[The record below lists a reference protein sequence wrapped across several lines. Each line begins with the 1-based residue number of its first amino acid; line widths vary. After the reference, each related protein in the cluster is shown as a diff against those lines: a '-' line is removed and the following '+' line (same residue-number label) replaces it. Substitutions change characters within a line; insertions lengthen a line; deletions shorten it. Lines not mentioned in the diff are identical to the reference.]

1 MGHPL
6 TEVTVLV
13 SRRPFLIA
21 ALIGLWLLV
30 GCASKRVYR
39 QTPPATDPAA
49 EEGASGA
56 RREPTPAGGPQRPR
70 PLGEAVALGIRVAN
84 LAQDQVGRPYRW
96 GGETPG
102 EGFDCSG
109 LVYWSYGCVGVGM
122 PRVVRR
128 QQEMGQRITGDR
140 LLPGDLV
147 FFAIDGRRT
156 THVGI
161 YVGDQRFVHAP
172 SSGQPVRVD
181 SLAETWWRRRWTE
194 SRRVIDG

>member
-1 MGHPL
+1 
-6 TEVTVLV
+6 
-13 SRRPFLIA
+13 
-21 ALIGLWLLV
+21 LIGLWLLA

-39 QTPPATDPAA
+39 QPPPATDPAA
-49 EEGASGA
+49 DGAVEEGASDQ
-56 RREPTPAGGPQRPR
+56 RREPPRSRPPA
-70 PLGEAVALGIRVAN
+70 EAVALGIRVAN
-84 LAQDQVGRPYRW
+84 LARDQVGRPYRW

-109 LVYWSYGCVGVGM
+109 LVHWSYGCVGVGM

-128 QQEMGQRITGDR
+128 QQEMGLRITGDR

-181 SLAETWWRRRWTE
+181 SLADTWWRRRWTE

>member
-1 MGHPL
+1 MGHPQ

-13 SRRPFLIA
+13 SRRPFLTA
-21 ALIGLWLLV
+21 ALIGLWLLA

-39 QTPPATDPAA
+39 QTPPATDPAV
-49 EEGASGA
+49 EEGASDQ
-56 RREPTPAGGPQRPR
+56 RREPPAVDAPRGSRP
-70 PLGEAVALGIRVAN
+70 PAEAVALGIRVAN

-109 LVYWSYGCVGVGM
+109 LVHWSYGCVGVGM

-128 QQEMGQRITGDR
+128 QQEMGLRINGDR
-140 LLPGDLV
+140 LQPGDLV

-161 YVGDQRFVHAP
+161 YVGDQSFVHAP

-181 SLAETWWRRRWTE
+181 SLADTWWRRRWTE